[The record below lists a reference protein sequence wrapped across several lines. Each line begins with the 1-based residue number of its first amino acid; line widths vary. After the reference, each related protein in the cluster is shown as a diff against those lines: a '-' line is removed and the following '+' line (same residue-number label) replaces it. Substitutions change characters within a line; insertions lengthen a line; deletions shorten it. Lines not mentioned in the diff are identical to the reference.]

1 MQPDVER
8 VRDTKRA
15 NPHSILSWPAA
26 LVVGIALG
34 VIAVALFHRPD
45 FGNNPPQSLEAP
57 VGRAID
63 DGLDRALSIGQLSD
77 ALAAEVQA
85 RTQLAGQV
93 AELHAELA
101 RLRESSDGVA
111 EGHLDETES
120 PEAEAAG
127 KDESET
133 VLAAQSIAFND
144 EVLLA
149 QGMHP
154 RDVARLHD
162 LWAGHELNRQSV
174 NDQALR
180 EGWFMQPRHA
190 MELAELEQEFRE
202 ALQDDEDYDH
212 YLYAA
217 GQPNRVLAREVLAGS
232 TASAAG
238 LTRGDTILRY
248 NDVRVF
254 KPADLL
260 RESSRVE
267 SGKSVPVEILQ
278 NGRPTTV
285 YLEGGPLGVVVDQ
298 SSAAPRSE

>member
-1 MQPDVER
+1 VQPDVELI
-8 VRDTKRA
+8 RDIKRA
-15 NPHSILSWPAA
+15 NPHSILSWPAG

-34 VIAVALFHRPD
+34 VISVALFHRLD
-45 FGNNPPQSLEAP
+45 LGNDPPQSPEVP
-57 VGRAID
+57 VGHATD
-63 DGLDRALSIGQLSD
+63 DGLNSALSIEQLSG

-101 RLRESSDGVA
+101 RLREASD
-111 EGHLDETES
+111 
-120 PEAEAAG
+120 EAAASPLARSELQEEVG
-127 KDESET
+127 SSKDESET
-133 VLAAQSIAFND
+133 VLAAQSIDFND
-144 EVLLA
+144 EALLA

-162 LWAGHELNRQSV
+162 LWADYELNRQSV

-180 EGWFMQPRHA
+180 EGWFMQPRHGI
-190 MELAELEQEFRE
+190 ELAQLEQEFRE
-202 ALQDDEDYDH
+202 GLQNDEDYDH

-232 TASAAG
+232 TARAAG

-260 RESSRVE
+260 LESARVE

-278 NGRPTTV
+278 DGRPKTV
-285 YLEGGPLGVVVDQ
+285 YLEGGPLGLVVDQ
-298 SSAAPRSE
+298 SSAAPRS

>member
-1 MQPDVER
+1 VQPDVELN
-8 VRDTKRA
+8 RDIKRA
-15 NPHSILSWPAA
+15 NPHSILSWPAG

-34 VIAVALFHRPD
+34 VISVALFHRLD
-45 FGNNPPQSLEAP
+45 LGNDPPQSPEVP
-57 VGRAID
+57 VGHATD
-63 DGLDRALSIGQLSD
+63 DGLDSALSIEQLSG

-93 AELHAELA
+93 AELHAELHAELA
-101 RLRESSDGVA
+101 RLREASDEAPASPLARSESQEEVGSS
-111 EGHLDETES
+111 
-120 PEAEAAG
+120 

-144 EVLLA
+144 EALLA
-149 QGMHP
+149 QGLHP

-162 LWAGHELNRQSV
+162 LWADHELNRQSV

-180 EGWFMQPRHA
+180 EGWFMRPRHGI
-190 MELAELEQEFRE
+190 ELAQLEQEFRE
-202 ALQDDEDYDH
+202 ALQNDEDYDH

-232 TASAAG
+232 TARAAG

-254 KPADLL
+254 KPADVLL
-260 RESSRVE
+260 ESARVE
-267 SGKSVPVEILQ
+267 SG
-278 NGRPTTV
+278 RT
-285 YLEGGPLGVVVDQ
+285 
-298 SSAAPRSE
+298 AWRAPARAQLSIC